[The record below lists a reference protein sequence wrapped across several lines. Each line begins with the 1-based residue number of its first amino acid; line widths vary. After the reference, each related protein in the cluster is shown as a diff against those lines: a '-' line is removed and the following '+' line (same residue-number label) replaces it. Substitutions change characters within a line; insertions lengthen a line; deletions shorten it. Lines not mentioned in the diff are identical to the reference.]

1 MSLLTDVLL
10 AIKESNLSRAQLEQF
25 EQTFTALYSE
35 YMMRIAVLQKAES
48 LYFGSMEQQ
57 HPELPDVKIKR
68 MWRVTDDGLELR
80 QKETEVKVIAKNLSS
95 IKSRI
100 FQTPNY

>member
-1 MSLLTDVLL
+1 MTLTEVL
-10 AIKESNLSRAQLEQF
+10 KSVREENLSRAMLELY
-25 EQTFTALYSE
+25 EQMFTGLYSD
-35 YMMRIAVLQKAES
+35 YMMRVATLQKAES
-48 LYFGSMEQQ
+48 LYFGAMEQE

-68 MWRVTDDGLELR
+68 MWRITDEGLELR